1 MRQSPYSFFG
11 AIKDNI
17 AKRWSQYYR
26 SIKLTV
32 PINEVTDVRNKGSI
46 ICFAILISFF
56 SIKDNVNAQID
67 NEKETQQFEPIEVQV
82 VLERMYLDGEFS
94 QEIVMETIWSMED
107 FWAKYDHWQLID
119 MEEDKVVF
127 REYVDDISPLL
138 KTNGYFGISNDGTL
152 TIFNGKP
159 QTSKIIH
166 TFFQLD
172 IGRLE
177 STKHEQL
184 KKGIPIKN
192 KDHYVEVLETFKNYT
207 LDERQAN

>member
-1 MRQSPYSFFG
+1 MSVS
-11 AIKDNI
+11 
-17 AKRWSQYYR
+17 
-26 SIKLTV
+26 L
-32 PINEVTDVRNKGSI
+32 NEVTDVRSKGSI
-46 ICFAILISFF
+46 ICLAILVSFLGLKNIAF
-56 SIKDNVNAQID
+56 AQID
-67 NEKETQQFEPIEVQV
+67 NEKETGQFEPMEVQV
-82 VLERMYLDGEFS
+82 ILERMYLDGEFS
-94 QEIVMETIWSMED
+94 QEIVMETIWSLED

-138 KTNGYFGISNDGTL
+138 KTNGYFGISSDGTL

-207 LDERQAN
+207 LEERQAN